1 MAPKH
6 QTVKLEFTKREGT
19 GKGTCR
25 KLRSKDQLPVVLYGP
40 EYKNGLAGIVS
51 ARAVTPVAN
60 SAHRETTIIELD
72 FADGGAAS
80 ALIRDVQRHPLTRR
94 ILHVD
99 FYQVLKGHKIK
110 VEVPIHVVNEEL
122 CKGIKDGGVL
132 VYGERFILVEV
143 EPSDIPEEIIV
154 DAQGLEIGSEVFV
167 KDLALPEGVAA
178 VTEADLLVLHVEQP
192 DEEVEGETLAAAEE
206 NTEVEVVAKGKAAKE
221 EE

>member
-1 MAPKH
+1 MASKH

-25 KLRSKDQLPVVLYGP
+25 KLRCKDQLPVVLYGP
-40 EYKNGLAGIVS
+40 EYKHGLAGTVS

-60 SAHRETTIIELD
+60 SSHRETTLIELD
-72 FADGGAAS
+72 FADGGSAS

-110 VEVPIHVVNEEL
+110 VEVPIRVVNEEL
-122 CKGIKDGGVL
+122 CKGIKDDGGVL
-132 VYGERFILVEV
+132 VFGERFILVEV
-143 EPSDIPEEIIV
+143 QPSDIPEEIVV
-154 DAQGLEIGSEVFV
+154 DAQNLNVGDEIFV

-178 VTEADLLVLHVEQP
+178 VTEADLLVLHVEP
-192 DEEVEGETLAAAEE
+192 PKEEAEE
-206 NTEVEVVAKGKAAKE
+206 APAADAETAEVEVVAKGKAAKE
-221 EE
+221 E